1 MNVIAYAT
9 ACLVGLLVGIYAGV
23 GYGRTSAVARAKRS
37 DWPAP
42 RPRLQP
48 RPPPLDISQA
58 LHGDRI
64 FCTAKACD
72 PRCHIRNPRLHVGAG
87 ARHNHE

>member
-1 MNVIAYAT
+1 MSALEVSILLSVILPVLSYMLGRKT
-9 ACLVGLLVGIYAGV
+9 GV
-23 GYGRTSAVARAKRS
+23 RHAIQRAARS
-37 DWPAP
+37 EWPAP

-64 FCTAKACD
+64 ICTTKACD
-72 PRCHIRNPRLHVGAG
+72 PRCHIRNPRLHVGA
-87 ARHNHE
+87 RHNHE